1 MEQLE
6 RENLKDIIR
15 EVLSERSTVDVQTHK
30 DHHLFL
36 DECIPL
42 LRDFL
47 SYRAEKI
54 AKQRQRDAAI
64 QRLKDTALGTLVVSS
79 VGGLLYVLQWI
90 GHAVYVAWKSGNL

>member
-1 MEQLE
+1 MEHRE
-6 RENLKDIIR
+6 REDLKDIIR

-47 SYRAEKI
+47 EYRTEKI
-54 AKQRQRDAAI
+54 AKQKQRDAAI
-64 QRLKDTALGTLVVSS
+64 QKLKDTALGTLVVSS
-79 VGGLLYVLQWI
+79 VGGVLYVLQWI
-90 GHAVYVAWKSGNL
+90 GNAVYVALKSGNL